1 MGYCKSTK
9 NVGITFQRGSNKG
22 SQACWFVDADW
33 GGSPSRR
40 SRHGWVCIL
49 FGGAVGYRSSMQ
61 KLVALSSAWSETIA
75 LSEAMR
81 FNKWFRAFLHEL
93 GITQNP
99 TEILMKDPADP
110 TAYIVVQK
118 KVDGHEE
125 KQRPTQFY
133 EDNYAAISI
142 AEAPIT
148 KLHEKTRSIGIR
160 DYFCRDCVASGEA
173 CVVYVQSK
181 LNIADIMTKPL
192 NRDHFCSLRDQVL
205 GYSPIK
211 FLN

>member
-1 MGYCKSTK
+1 MGYCKHTKDIGITYQRGTK
-9 NVGITFQRGSNKG
+9 NA

-49 FGGAVGYRSSMQ
+49 FGGVVAYRTSLQ

-93 GITQNP
+93 GVVQNP
-99 TEILMKDPADP
+99 SEMLIHDPADP
-110 TAYIVVQK
+110 SAYTLTQQAADRNEK
-118 KVDGHEE
+118 
-125 KQRPTQFY
+125 KQRPTQVY
-133 EDNYAAISI
+133 EDNQAAITI
-142 AEAPIT
+142 AEAPAT

-160 DYFCRDCVASGEA
+160 DYFVEIAWLQ
-173 CVVYVQSK
+173 VK
-181 LNIADIMTKPL
+181 LA
-192 NRDHFCSLRDQVL
+192 
-205 GYSPIK
+205 
-211 FLN
+211 